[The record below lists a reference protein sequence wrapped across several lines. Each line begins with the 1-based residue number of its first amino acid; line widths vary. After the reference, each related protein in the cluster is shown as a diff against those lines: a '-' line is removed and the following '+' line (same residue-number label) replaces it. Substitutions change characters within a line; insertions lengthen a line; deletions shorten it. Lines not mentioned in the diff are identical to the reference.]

1 MPQGDSRAASHRVT
15 TYLIRR
21 VLAIIPV
28 LFGISVLVFLLV
40 HLIPGDV
47 AQILLGTQATDQQ
60 LETLR
65 RTFGLDRPL
74 PIQYVDWLS
83 HILRGDFGV
92 SFRTNRAVLPD
103 LVARFGVTLQLTLT
117 SMVIAMAV
125 AIPLGVASAQ
135 NRGRTSDAVS
145 RVIALLGL
153 SIPNF
158 WLGTL
163 LILFVSL
170 GLHWLPPVGFVS
182 LLDNPW
188 LGLQTLLLPAIA
200 LGTAVAA
207 FIMRMVR
214 SSLLEVLRQDYIRT
228 AYAKGLRDQS
238 VLYRHAL
245 KNAFI
250 PVLTVIG
257 VQIGYL
263 LGGAVI
269 IESIFSLP
277 GMGRFMLDSIS
288 NRDYSIVQG
297 GVLFIALVFCVV
309 NLSVDLV
316 YAWLD
321 PRIRY

>member
-1 MPQGDSRAASHRVT
+1 M
-15 TYLIRR
+15 
-21 VLAIIPV
+21 
-28 LFGISVLVFLLV
+28 

-47 AQILLGTQATDQQ
+47 AQILLGTQATDEQ
-60 LETLR
+60 LQTLR
-65 RTFGLDRPL
+65 RSFGLDRPL
-74 PIQYVDWLS
+74 PVQYVDWLS

-92 SFRTNRAVLPD
+92 SFRTNRPVFPD
-103 LVARFGVTLQLTLT
+103 LISRFGVTFQLTAL
-117 SMVIAMAV
+117 SMLIALAL
-125 AIPLGVASAQ
+125 AIPLGVASAA
-135 NRGRTSDAVS
+135 NRGKRTDGFS
-145 RVIALLGL
+145 RVAALLGL
-153 SIPNF
+153 SVPNF

-163 LILFVSL
+163 LILASSQIF
-170 GLHWLPPVGFVS
+170 HWLPPVGFVS
-182 LLDNPW
+182 LLDDPW
-188 LGLQTLLLPAIA
+188 LGFETLILPALA
-200 LGTAVAA
+200 LGTAVSA

-214 SSLLEVLRQDYIRT
+214 SSLLEVLRQDFVRT
-228 AYAKGLRDQS
+228 AQAKGLPEGV

-277 GMGRFMLDSIS
+277 GMGRFLLDSIS
-288 NRDYSIVQG
+288 NRDYPIVQG
-297 GVLFIALVFCVV
+297 GVLLIALIFSLV

-316 YAWLD
+316 YGWLD

>member
-1 MPQGDSRAASHRVT
+1 M
-15 TYLIRR
+15 
-21 VLAIIPV
+21 LAIVPV
-28 LFGISVLVFLLV
+28 LFGISVLVFGLV

-47 AQILLGTQATDQQ
+47 AQVLLGTQATDQQ
-60 LETLR
+60 IETLR
-65 RTFGLDRPL
+65 RGFGLDRPL
-74 PIQYVDWLS
+74 PVQYVDWLS
-83 HILRGDFGV
+83 HVLQGDFGV
-92 SFRTNRAVLPD
+92 SLRTSRPVLPD
-103 LVARFGVTLQLTLT
+103 LVSRFGVTLQLTLVST
-117 SMVIAMAV
+117 VIALVV
-125 AIPLGVASAQ
+125 AIPLGVASAA
-135 NRGRTSDAVS
+135 NRGRTSDALS
-145 RVIALLGL
+145 RVLALLGL

-158 WLGTL
+158 WLGTM

-170 GLHWLPPVGFVS
+170 VLHWLPPVGFVS

-188 LGLQTLLLPAIA
+188 LALQTLILPALA

-228 AYAKGLRDQS
+228 ANAKGLRDNV

-257 VQIGYL
+257 VQVGYL

-277 GMGRFMLDSIS
+277 GMGRFLLDSIN

-297 GVLFIALVFCVV
+297 GVLLIALIFSLV

-316 YAWLD
+316 YGWLD

>member
-1 MPQGDSRAASHRVT
+1 M
-15 TYLIRR
+15 
-21 VLAIIPV
+21 PV
-28 LFGISVLVFLLV
+28 LFGISVLVFGLV

-60 LETLR
+60 IETLR
-65 RTFGLDRPL
+65 RSFGLDRPL
-74 PIQYVDWLS
+74 PVQYLDWVS
-83 HILRGDFGV
+83 HVLQGDFGV
-92 SFRTNRAVLPD
+92 SLRTSRPVLPD
-103 LVARFGVTLQLTLT
+103 LVSRFGVTLQLTVV
-117 SMVIAMAV
+117 SMVIALAV
-125 AIPLGVASAQ
+125 AIPLGVASAA
-135 NRGRTSDAVS
+135 NRGRISDALS
-145 RVIALLGL
+145 RVLALLGL

-158 WLGTL
+158 WLGTM

-170 GLHWLPPVGFVS
+170 ILHWLPPVGFVS

-188 LGLQTLLLPAIA
+188 LGLQTLILPSLS

-228 AYAKGLRDQS
+228 ANAKGLRDNV

-277 GMGRFMLDSIS
+277 GMGRFLLDSIN

-297 GVLFIALVFCVV
+297 GVLLIALIFSLV

-316 YAWLD
+316 YGWLD

>member
-1 MPQGDSRAASHRVT
+1 VT
-15 TYLIRR
+15 QYIVRR
-21 VLAIIPV
+21 VIAIVPV
-28 LFGISVLVFLLV
+28 LFGISILVFLLV

-47 AQILLGTQATDQQ
+47 AQILLGTSATDQQ
-60 LETLR
+60 LATLR

-74 PIQYVDWLS
+74 PVQYVDWLS
-83 HILRGDFGV
+83 HVLVGDFGV
-92 SFRTNRAVLPD
+92 SFRTNRPVLPD
-103 LVARFGVTLQLTLT
+103 LVSRFGVTLQLTVV
-117 SMVIAMAV
+117 SMLIALAV
-125 AIPLGVASAQ
+125 AIPLGAISAS
-135 NRGRTSDAVS
+135 NRGRASDALT
-145 RVIALLGL
+145 RVGALLGL

-170 GLHWLPPVGFVS
+170 GLHWLPPPGFVS

-188 LGLQTLLLPAIA
+188 LGIQTLILPAIA

-228 AYAKGLRDQS
+228 AHAKGLHEQS

-257 VQIGYL
+257 VQVGYL

-277 GMGRFMLDSIS
+277 GMGRFLLDSIS

-297 GVLFIALVFCVV
+297 GVLLIALIFCLV
-309 NLSVDLV
+309 NLTVDLV
-316 YAWLD
+316 YGWLD

>member
-1 MPQGDSRAASHRVT
+1 MTH
-15 TYLIRR
+15 YLIRR

-28 LFGISVLVFLLV
+28 LFGISILVFLLV

-60 LETLR
+60 IETLR
-65 RTFGLDRPL
+65 RSFGIDRPL
-74 PIQYVDWLS
+74 PVQYIDWLQ

-92 SFRTNRAVLPD
+92 SFRTNRPVLPD
-103 LVARFGVTLQLTLT
+103 LVQRFGVTLQLTLT
-117 SMVIAMAV
+117 SMLIALAV
-125 AIPLGVASAQ
+125 AIPLGVASAN
-135 NRGRTSDAVS
+135 NRGKSSDAIS

-163 LILFVSL
+163 LILGVSL

-188 LGLQTLLLPAIA
+188 LGIQTLILPAIA

-228 AYAKGLRDQS
+228 GYAKGLQDRT

-257 VQIGYL
+257 VQVGYL

-277 GMGRFMLDSIS
+277 GMGRFILDSIS

-297 GVLFIALVFCVV
+297 GVLFIALIFSFV

>member
-1 MPQGDSRAASHRVT
+1 MTAYVV
-15 TYLIRR
+15 RR

-28 LFGISVLVFLLV
+28 LFGISILVFVLV

-47 AQILLGTQATDQQ
+47 AQILLGTQGTDQQ

-65 RTFGLDRPL
+65 RTFGIDRPL
-74 PIQYVDWLS
+74 PVQYLDWLT

-92 SFRTNRAVLPD
+92 SFRTNRPVLPD
-103 LVARFGVTLQLTLT
+103 LVARFGVTLQLTVL
-117 SMVIAMAV
+117 SMLIALVV
-125 AIPLGVASAQ
+125 AIPLGAISAA
-135 NRGRTSDAVS
+135 NRGHASDGVS
-145 RVIALLGL
+145 RVGALLGL

-163 LILFVSL
+163 LILFASL
-170 GLHWLPPVGFVS
+170 VLHWLPPVGFVS

-188 LGLQTLLLPAIA
+188 LGIQTLILPAVA

-228 AYAKGLRDQS
+228 ARGKGLRDQT

-277 GMGRFMLDSIS
+277 GMGRFLLDSIS

-297 GVLFIALVFCVV
+297 GVLFIALVFCLV

-316 YAWLD
+316 YGWLD

>member
-1 MPQGDSRAASHRVT
+1 
-15 TYLIRR
+15 
-21 VLAIIPV
+21 V
-28 LFGISVLVFLLV
+28 LFGISILVFLLV

-65 RTFGLDRPL
+65 RTFGLNRPL
-74 PIQYVDWLS
+74 PVQYVDWLS
-83 HILRGDFGV
+83 HVLRGDFGV
-92 SFRTNRAVLPD
+92 SFRTNRPVLPD
-103 LVARFGVTLQLTLT
+103 LVSRFGVTVQLTLT
-117 SMVIAMAV
+117 SMIIALVV
-125 AIPLGVASAQ
+125 AIPLGVASAA
-135 NRGRTSDAVS
+135 NRGRLSDGLS
-145 RVIALLGL
+145 RVVALLGL

-163 LILFVSL
+163 LILVVSL

-188 LGLQTLLLPAIA
+188 QAAQTLILPSLA

-228 AYAKGLRDQS
+228 AYAKGLRDRG

-277 GMGRFMLDSIS
+277 GMGRFLLDSIS

-297 GVLFIALVFCVV
+297 GVLFIALIFCLV

>member
-1 MPQGDSRAASHRVT
+1 MTQ
-15 TYLIRR
+15 YILRR
-21 VLAIIPV
+21 LLAIIPV
-28 LFGISVLVFLLV
+28 LFGISVLVFGLV

-60 LETLR
+60 IETLR

-74 PIQYVDWLS
+74 PVQYVDWLS

-92 SFRTNRAVLPD
+92 SFRTNRPVLPD
-103 LVARFGVTLQLTLT
+103 LIARFGVTLQLTLT
-117 SMVIAMAV
+117 SMLIALAV
-125 AIPLGVASAQ
+125 AIPLGVASAR
-135 NRGRTSDAVS
+135 NRGRLSDGIS
-145 RVIALLGL
+145 RVVALLGL
-153 SIPNF
+153 SVPNF

-170 GLHWLPPVGFVS
+170 GLHWLPPVGFTS

-188 LGLQTLLLPAIA
+188 LGLQTLILPAIA

-214 SSLLEVLRQDYIRT
+214 SSLLEVLRQDYVRT
-228 AYAKGLRDQS
+228 AYAKGLKDRV

-277 GMGRFMLDSIS
+277 GMGRFLLDSIS

-297 GVLFIALVFCVV
+297 GVLFIALIFCLV

>member
-1 MPQGDSRAASHRVT
+1 
-15 TYLIRR
+15 
-21 VLAIIPV
+21 VLAIVPV
-28 LFGISVLVFLLV
+28 LFGISVLVFGLV

-47 AQILLGTQATDQQ
+47 AQVLLGTQATDQQ
-60 LETLR
+60 IETLR
-65 RTFGLDRPL
+65 RSFGLDRPL
-74 PIQYVDWLS
+74 PVQYVDWLS
-83 HILRGDFGV
+83 HILQGDFGV
-92 SFRTNRAVLPD
+92 SLRTSRPVLPD
-103 LVARFGVTLQLTLT
+103 LVSRFGVTLQLTVV
-117 SMVIAMAV
+117 SMVIALAV
-125 AIPLGVASAQ
+125 AIPLGVASAA
-135 NRGRTSDAVS
+135 NRAKTSDALA
-145 RVIALLGL
+145 RVLALLGL

-158 WLGTL
+158 WLGTM

-170 GLHWLPPVGFVS
+170 VLHWLPPVGFVS

-188 LGLQTLLLPAIA
+188 LGLQTLILPALA

-228 AYAKGLRDQS
+228 ANAKGLHDNA

-257 VQIGYL
+257 VQVGYL

-277 GMGRFMLDSIS
+277 GMGRFLLDSIN

-297 GVLFIALVFCVV
+297 GVLLIALIFSLV

-316 YAWLD
+316 YGWLD

>member
-1 MPQGDSRAASHRVT
+1 MTQYVF
-15 TYLIRR
+15 RR
-21 VLAIIPV
+21 VIAIVPV
-28 LFGISVLVFLLV
+28 LLGISILVFLLV

-60 LETLR
+60 IETLR
-65 RTFGLDRPL
+65 RSFGLDRPL
-74 PIQYVDWLS
+74 PVQYLDWLS

-92 SFRTNRAVLPD
+92 SFRTNRPVPPD
-103 LVARFGVTLQLTLT
+103 LVSRFGVTLQLTLV
-117 SMVIAMAV
+117 SMVIALVV
-125 AIPLGVASAQ
+125 AIPLGVASAA
-135 NRGRTSDAVS
+135 NRGRGSDAIS
-145 RVIALLGL
+145 RVLALLGL

-158 WLGTL
+158 WLGTM

-170 GLHWLPPVGFVS
+170 VLHWLPPVGFVS

-188 LGLQTLLLPAIA
+188 LGIQTLILPSVA

-214 SSLLEVLRQDYIRT
+214 SSLLEVLRQDFIRT
-228 AYAKGLRDQS
+228 AQAKGLEERT

-250 PVLTVIG
+250 PILTVIG
-257 VQIGYL
+257 LQIGYL

-277 GMGRFMLDSIS
+277 GMGRFLLDSIN

-297 GVLFIALVFCVV
+297 GVLFIALIFSLV

-316 YAWLD
+316 YGWLD
-321 PRIRY
+321 PPIPYSCARPHPPP

>member
-1 MPQGDSRAASHRVT
+1 MTQYVA
-15 TYLIRR
+15 RR
-21 VLAIIPV
+21 VLSLVPV
-28 LFGISVLVFLLV
+28 LVGISVLVFLLV

-47 AQILLGTQATDQQ
+47 TQVLLGTQATDQQ
-60 LETLR
+60 IETLR
-65 RTFGLDRPL
+65 RSFGLDRPL

-83 HILRGDFGV
+83 HVLQGDFGV
-92 SFRTNRAVLPD
+92 SLRTSRPVLPD
-103 LVARFGVTLQLTLT
+103 LVSRFGVTLQLTVV
-117 SMVIAMAV
+117 SMVIALAV
-125 AIPLGVASAQ
+125 AIPLGVASAA
-135 NRGRTSDAVS
+135 NRGRTSDALS
-145 RVIALLGL
+145 RVLALLGL

-158 WLGTL
+158 WLGTM

-170 GLHWLPPVGFVS
+170 VLHWLPPVGFVS

-188 LGLQTLLLPAIA
+188 LGLQTLILPALA

-228 AYAKGLRDQS
+228 ADAKGLRDNV

-277 GMGRFMLDSIS
+277 GMGRFLLDSIN

-297 GVLFIALVFCVV
+297 GVLLIALIFSLV

-316 YAWLD
+316 YGWLD

>member
-1 MPQGDSRAASHRVT
+1 MCEESSA
-15 TYLIRR
+15 
-21 VLAIIPV
+21 
-28 LFGISVLVFLLV
+28 
-40 HLIPGDV
+40 GDV
-47 AQILLGTQATDQQ
+47 AQILLGTQATDAQIA
-60 LETLR
+60 TLR

-74 PIQYVDWLS
+74 PVQYVDWLS

-92 SFRTNRAVLPD
+92 SFRTDRPVLPD
-103 LVARFGVTLQLTLT
+103 LTQRFGVTLQLTLT
-117 SMVIAMAV
+117 SMLIALLV
-125 AIPLGVASAQ
+125 GIPLGAASARNQ
-135 NRGRTSDAVS
+135 GRGADAFS
-145 RVIALLGL
+145 RVLALIGL

-188 LGLQTLLLPAIA
+188 LGIQTLILPSLA

-228 AYAKGLRDQS
+228 AHAKGLKDQA

-257 VQIGYL
+257 VQVGYL

-277 GMGRFMLDSIS
+277 GMGRFLLDSIS

-297 GVLFIALVFCVV
+297 GVLFVALIFCLV

-316 YAWLD
+316 YGWLD

>member
-1 MPQGDSRAASHRVT
+1 MT
-15 TYLIRR
+15 TYVVRR

-28 LFGISVLVFLLV
+28 LFGISILVFLLV

-74 PIQYVDWLS
+74 PVQYLDWLS

-92 SFRTNRAVLPD
+92 SFRTNRPVLPD
-103 LVARFGVTLQLTLT
+103 LVSRFGVTVQLTLV
-117 SMVIAMAV
+117 SMLIALVV
-125 AIPLGVASAQ
+125 AIPLGAISAAR
-135 NRGRTSDAVS
+135 RGRAADGAS
-145 RVIALLGL
+145 RVVALFGL

-188 LGLQTLLLPAIA
+188 LGIQTLILPAIA

-228 AYAKGLRDQS
+228 AQAKGLHEQT
-238 VLYRHAL
+238 VLYRHAM

-277 GMGRFMLDSIS
+277 GMGRFLLDSIS

-297 GVLFIALVFCVV
+297 GVLFIALVFCLV

-316 YAWLD
+316 YGWLD

>member
-1 MPQGDSRAASHRVT
+1 MT
-15 TYLIRR
+15 TYVVRR

-28 LFGISVLVFLLV
+28 LFGISILVFLLV

-65 RTFGLDRPL
+65 RTFGLDRAL
-74 PIQYVDWLS
+74 PVQYLDWLS

-92 SFRTNRAVLPD
+92 SFRTNRPVLPD
-103 LVARFGVTLQLTLT
+103 LVSRFGVTVQLTLV
-117 SMVIAMAV
+117 SMLIALVVAV
-125 AIPLGVASAQ
+125 PLGAIAAAR
-135 NRGRTSDAVS
+135 RGRAADGAS
-145 RVIALLGL
+145 RVVALFGL

-188 LGLQTLLLPAIA
+188 LGIQTLILPAIA

-228 AYAKGLRDQS
+228 AQAKGLHEQT
-238 VLYRHAL
+238 VLYRHAM

-277 GMGRFMLDSIS
+277 GMGRFLLDSIS

-297 GVLFIALVFCVV
+297 GVLFIALVFCLV

-316 YAWLD
+316 YGWLD

>member
-1 MPQGDSRAASHRVT
+1 MSQYVT
-15 TYLIRR
+15 RR
-21 VLAIIPV
+21 VLAIVPV
-28 LFGISVLVFLLV
+28 LFGISVLVFGLV

-47 AQILLGTQATDQQ
+47 AQVLLGTQATDQQ
-60 LETLR
+60 IETLR
-65 RTFGLDRPL
+65 RSFGLDRPL
-74 PIQYVDWLS
+74 PVQYVDWLS
-83 HILRGDFGV
+83 HVLQGDFGV
-92 SFRTNRAVLPD
+92 SLRTSRPVLPD
-103 LVARFGVTLQLTLT
+103 LVSRFGVTLQLTVV
-117 SMVIAMAV
+117 SMVIALAV
-125 AIPLGVASAQ
+125 AIPLGVASAA
-135 NRGRTSDAVS
+135 NRAKTSDALS
-145 RVIALLGL
+145 RVLALLGL

-158 WLGTL
+158 WLGTM

-170 GLHWLPPVGFVS
+170 VLHWLPPVGFVS

-188 LGLQTLLLPAIA
+188 LGLQTLILPALA

-228 AYAKGLRDQS
+228 ANAKGLHDNA

-257 VQIGYL
+257 VQVGYL

-277 GMGRFMLDSIS
+277 GMGRFLLDSIN

-297 GVLFIALVFCVV
+297 GVLLIALIFSLV

-316 YAWLD
+316 YGWLD

>member
-1 MPQGDSRAASHRVT
+1 M
-15 TYLIRR
+15 
-21 VLAIIPV
+21 PV
-28 LFGISVLVFLLV
+28 LFGISVLVFGLV

-60 LETLR
+60 IETLR
-65 RTFGLDRPL
+65 RSFGLDRPL
-74 PIQYVDWLS
+74 PVQYLDWVS
-83 HILRGDFGV
+83 HVLQGDFGV
-92 SFRTNRAVLPD
+92 SLRTSRPVLPD
-103 LVARFGVTLQLTLT
+103 LVSRFGVTLQLTVV
-117 SMVIAMAV
+117 SMVIALAV
-125 AIPLGVASAQ
+125 AIPLGVASAA
-135 NRGRTSDAVS
+135 NRGRTSDALS
-145 RVIALLGL
+145 RVLALLGL

-158 WLGTL
+158 WLGTM

-170 GLHWLPPVGFVS
+170 ILHWLPPVGFVS

-188 LGLQTLLLPAIA
+188 LGLQTLILPSLA

-228 AYAKGLRDQS
+228 ANAKGLRDNV

-277 GMGRFMLDSIS
+277 GMGRFLLDSIN

-297 GVLFIALVFCVV
+297 GVLLIALIFSLV

-316 YAWLD
+316 YGWLD

>member
-1 MPQGDSRAASHRVT
+1 MT
-15 TYLIRR
+15 TYVARR
-21 VLAIIPV
+21 VLAVVPV
-28 LFGISVLVFLLV
+28 LFGISVLVFGLV

-60 LETLR
+60 IETLR

-74 PIQYVDWLS
+74 PVQYLDWVS
-83 HILRGDFGV
+83 HILQGDFGV
-92 SFRTNRAVLPD
+92 SFRTNRPVLPD
-103 LVARFGVTLQLTLT
+103 LISRFGVTLQLTLV
-117 SMVIAMAV
+117 SMIVALAV
-125 AIPLGVASAQ
+125 AIPLGVASAA
-135 NRGRTSDAVS
+135 NRGRGSDAIA
-145 RVIALLGL
+145 RVLALLGL

-170 GLHWLPPVGFVS
+170 VLHWLPPVGFVS

-188 LGLQTLLLPAIA
+188 LAIQTLILPSLA

-207 FIMRMVR
+207 FIMRLVR
-214 SSLLEVLRQDYIRT
+214 SSLLEVLRQDYVRT
-228 AYAKGLRDQS
+228 ARAKGLRDQT

-257 VQIGYL
+257 VQVGYL

-277 GMGRFMLDSIS
+277 GMGRFLLDSIS

-297 GVLFIALVFCVV
+297 CVLFIALIFSLV
-309 NLSVDLV
+309 NLSVDLL
-316 YAWLD
+316 YGWLD

>member
-1 MPQGDSRAASHRVT
+1 M
-15 TYLIRR
+15 LIA
-21 VLAIIPV
+21 L
-28 LFGISVLVFLLV
+28 
-40 HLIPGDV
+40 
-47 AQILLGTQATDQQ
+47 
-60 LETLR
+60 
-65 RTFGLDRPL
+65 
-74 PIQYVDWLS
+74 
-83 HILRGDFGV
+83 
-92 SFRTNRAVLPD
+92 
-103 LVARFGVTLQLTLT
+103 
-117 SMVIAMAV
+117 AV
-125 AIPLGVASAQ
+125 AIPLGVASAA
-135 NRGRTSDAVS
+135 NRGKRADAIS
-145 RVIALLGL
+145 RVVALLGL

-158 WLGTL
+158 WLGTM

-170 GLHWLPPVGFVS
+170 VLHWLPPVGFVS
-182 LLDNPW
+182 LLENPW
-188 LGLQTLLLPAIA
+188 LGMQTLILPALA

-214 SSLLEVLRQDYIRT
+214 SSLLEVLRQDFIRT
-228 AYAKGLRDQS
+228 AKAKGLKDHA

-277 GMGRFMLDSIS
+277 GMGRFLLDSIN

-297 GVLFIALVFCVV
+297 GVLFIALIFSVV
-309 NLSVDLV
+309 NLAVDLV
-316 YAWLD
+316 YGWLD

>member
-1 MPQGDSRAASHRVT
+1 MTQYVA
-15 TYLIRR
+15 RR
-21 VLAIIPV
+21 ILAIVPV

-60 LETLR
+60 IETLR
-65 RTFGLDRPL
+65 RSFGLDRPL
-74 PIQYVDWLS
+74 PLQYADWLI
-83 HILRGDFGV
+83 HLLQGDFGV
-92 SFRTNRAVLPD
+92 SLRTSRPVLPD
-103 LVARFGVTLQLTLT
+103 LVSRFGVTLQLTLV
-117 SMVIAMAV
+117 SMLVALAV
-125 AIPLGVASAQ
+125 AIPLGVASAA
-135 NRGRTSDAVS
+135 NRGRGSDAVS
-145 RVIALLGL
+145 RVLALLGL

-158 WLGTL
+158 WLGTM

-170 GLHWLPPVGFVS
+170 VLHWLPPPGFVS

-188 LGLQTLLLPAIA
+188 LGIQTLILPSLA

-214 SSLLEVLRQDYIRT
+214 SSLLDVLRQDYIRT
-228 AYAKGLRDQS
+228 ANAKGLRDTV

-277 GMGRFMLDSIS
+277 GMGRFLLDSIN

-297 GVLFIALVFCVV
+297 GVLLIALIFSLV

-316 YAWLD
+316 YGWLD

>member
-1 MPQGDSRAASHRVT
+1 M
-15 TYLIRR
+15 L
-21 VLAIIPV
+21 PV

-60 LETLR
+60 IETLR

-74 PIQYVDWLS
+74 PLQYLDWLS

-92 SFRTNRAVLPD
+92 SFRTNRPVLPD
-103 LVARFGVTLQLTLT
+103 LVSRFGVTLQLTLV
-117 SMVIAMAV
+117 SMLVALLV
-125 AIPLGVASAQ
+125 AIPLGVASAA
-135 NRGRTSDAVS
+135 NRGRGSDAVA
-145 RVIALLGL
+145 RVLALLGL

-170 GLHWLPPVGFVS
+170 VLHWLPPVGFVS

-188 LGLQTLLLPAIA
+188 LAIQTLILPSLA

-207 FIMRMVR
+207 FIMRLVR
-214 SSLLEVLRQDYIRT
+214 SSLLEVLRQDYVRT
-228 AYAKGLRDQS
+228 ARAKGLHDRT

-257 VQIGYL
+257 VQVGYL

-277 GMGRFMLDSIS
+277 GMGRFLLDSIS

-297 GVLFIALVFCVV
+297 GVLFIALIFSLV

-316 YAWLD
+316 YGWLD

>member
-1 MPQGDSRAASHRVT
+1 MTAYVA
-15 TYLIRR
+15 RR
-21 VLAIIPV
+21 VIAVVPV
-28 LFGISVLVFLLV
+28 LFGISVLVFLMV

-60 LETLR
+60 IETMR

-74 PIQYVDWLS
+74 PVQYLDWVS
-83 HILRGDFGV
+83 HILQGDFGV
-92 SFRTNRAVLPD
+92 SFRTNRPVLPD
-103 LVARFGVTLQLTLT
+103 LISRFGVTLQLTLV
-117 SMVIAMAV
+117 SMIVALVV
-125 AIPLGVASAQ
+125 AIPLGVASAA
-135 NRGRTSDAVS
+135 NRGRGSDAIA
-145 RVIALLGL
+145 RVLALLGL

-170 GLHWLPPVGFVS
+170 VLHWLPPVGFVS

-188 LGLQTLLLPAIA
+188 LAVQTLILPSLA

-207 FIMRMVR
+207 FIMRLVR
-214 SSLLEVLRQDYIRT
+214 SSLLEVLRQDYVRT
-228 AYAKGLRDQS
+228 ARAKGLRDQT

-257 VQIGYL
+257 VQVGYL

-277 GMGRFMLDSIS
+277 GMGRFLLDSIS

-297 GVLFIALVFCVV
+297 GVLFIALIFSLV
-309 NLSVDLV
+309 NLSVDLL
-316 YAWLD
+316 YGWLD

>member
-1 MPQGDSRAASHRVT
+1 M
-15 TYLIRR
+15 
-21 VLAIIPV
+21 PV
-28 LFGISVLVFLLV
+28 LFGISVLVFGLV

-47 AQILLGTQATDQQ
+47 AQVLLGTQATDQQ
-60 LETLR
+60 IETLR
-65 RTFGLDRPL
+65 RGFGLDRPL
-74 PIQYVDWLS
+74 PVQYVDWLS
-83 HILRGDFGV
+83 HVLQGDFGV
-92 SFRTNRAVLPD
+92 SLRTSRPVLPD
-103 LVARFGVTLQLTLT
+103 LVSRFGVTLQLTLVST
-117 SMVIAMAV
+117 VIALVV
-125 AIPLGVASAQ
+125 AIPLGVASAA
-135 NRGRTSDAVS
+135 NRGRTSDALS
-145 RVIALLGL
+145 RVLALLGL

-158 WLGTL
+158 WLGTM

-170 GLHWLPPVGFVS
+170 VLHWLPPVGFVS

-188 LGLQTLLLPAIA
+188 LGLQTLILPALA

-228 AYAKGLRDQS
+228 ANAKGLRDNV

-257 VQIGYL
+257 VQVGYL

-277 GMGRFMLDSIS
+277 GMGRFLLDSIN

-297 GVLFIALVFCVV
+297 GVLLIALIFSLV

-316 YAWLD
+316 YGWLD

>member
-1 MPQGDSRAASHRVT
+1 VT
-15 TYLIRR
+15 QYIVRR
-21 VLAIIPV
+21 VLAIVPV
-28 LFGISVLVFLLV
+28 LFGISILVFLLV

-60 LETLR
+60 IETLR

-74 PIQYVDWLS
+74 PVQYVDWLS

-92 SFRTNRAVLPD
+92 SFRTNRPVLPD
-103 LVARFGVTLQLTLT
+103 LVQRFGVTLQLTLT
-117 SMVIAMAV
+117 SMLIALLV
-125 AIPLGVASAQ
+125 AIPLGVISAA
-135 NRGRTSDAVS
+135 NRGRTSDSIS
-145 RVIALLGL
+145 RVVALLGL

-170 GLHWLPPVGFVS
+170 VLHWLPPVGFVS
-182 LLDNPW
+182 LLDNPL
-188 LGLQTLLLPAIA
+188 LGIQTLILPALA

-214 SSLLEVLRQDYIRT
+214 SSLLEVLRQDYVRT
-228 AYAKGLRDQS
+228 AYAKGLQDRT

-277 GMGRFMLDSIS
+277 GMGRFLLDSIS

-297 GVLFIALVFCVV
+297 GVLFIALIFCLV

-316 YAWLD
+316 YAWID

>member
-1 MPQGDSRAASHRVT
+1 MT
-15 TYLIRR
+15 TYVVRR
-21 VLAIIPV
+21 VVAIIPV
-28 LFGISVLVFLLV
+28 LFGISILVFLLV

-74 PIQYVDWLS
+74 PVQYLDWLS
-83 HILRGDFGV
+83 HVLRGDFGV
-92 SFRTNRAVLPD
+92 SFRTNRPVLPD
-103 LVARFGVTLQLTLT
+103 LVARFGVTVQLTLV
-117 SMVIAMAV
+117 SMLIALTV
-125 AIPLGVASAQ
+125 AIPLGVISAA
-135 NRGRTSDAVS
+135 NRGRASDGAS
-145 RVIALLGL
+145 RVVALLGL

-170 GLHWLPPVGFVS
+170 VLHWLPPVGFVS

-188 LGLQTLLLPAIA
+188 LGIQTLILPAVA

-228 AYAKGLRDQS
+228 AHAKGLREQS

-277 GMGRFMLDSIS
+277 GMGRFLLDSIS

-297 GVLFIALVFCVV
+297 GVLFIALVFCLV

-316 YAWLD
+316 YGWLD